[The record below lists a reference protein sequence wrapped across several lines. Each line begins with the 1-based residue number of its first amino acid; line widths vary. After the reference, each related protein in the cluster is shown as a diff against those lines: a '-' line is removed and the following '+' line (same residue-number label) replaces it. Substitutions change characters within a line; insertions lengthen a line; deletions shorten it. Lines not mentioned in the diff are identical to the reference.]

1 MPINPEDWPKFDEK
15 KRYVLKGKT
24 LNFLGDLLKAIT
36 PIAGKGIKIHKTE
49 LGRRISTTDEPV
61 DDSSSGSSDS
71 SPSDSSS
78 DISTP
83 SGDSSGPDS
92 TPSGSSQDSSK
103 EANVRVEI
111 DGEERW
117 IAWVCEE
124 RPSAIFADVAV
135 IEISGGDLLCGQ
147 ANHRIPEEF
156 IQSTVPGTIIVT
168 SHVADSICDVAAKIV
183 EWDGVPFIAVGLRE
197 IDGFRS
203 PSQVVVKYEATR
215 KGHGERW
222 KRRSPEE
229 AQANEAFWAA
239 SHVTEG

>member
-71 SPSDSSS
+71 SSSGSS
-78 DISTP
+78 DDISSP
-83 SGDSSGPDS
+83 SGDS

-135 IEISGGDLLCGQ
+135 IKISKGDLLQGET
-147 ANHRIPEEF
+147 HYRIPEEF
-156 IQSTVPGTIIVT
+156 MQSTEPGTILVT
-168 SHVADSICDVAAKIV
+168 SHVADCICDVFAKIQ
-183 EWDGVPFIAVGLRE
+183 EWNGAWFITVGVRKIA
-197 IDGFRS
+197 GFRE